1 MMFLCLKSFN
11 DVLIQMDKLRMFN
24 EDSKALN
31 SQVTDYLLNS
41 SLMGLANVSTKI
53 QIESPE

>member
-11 DVLIQMDKLRMFN
+11 DVLIQTYKLRMFN

-31 SQVTDYLLNS
+31 SQVTDYLLSS

-53 QIESPE
+53 QLESPE